1 MHTKKILSVA
11 IAAAMLLAALSGC
24 AAKAPQ
30 PAAEP
35 LTDRDCLYQ
44 TALLQ
49 SLMLGDYYGS
59 VSVGRLKACGDTGI
73 GTFDGLNG
81 ELIMLDG
88 TVYAALSDG
97 TVTVMPDDMTVPF
110 SNVTFLEEDSR
121 ETLTGIGSMEE
132 LKQVMTEIVSRQG
145 SNYFYMA
152 TISGTFDTI
161 QYRSEYAQTE
171 PYKPLAEVMLTDQV
185 IFEGE
190 ALTGTIVAL
199 YCPGYMDG
207 LNTSG
212 WHFHFLSEDKTKGG
226 HLLDVS
232 FDKGSA
238 VIDKTTAFEMLLP
251 EEEFFQG
258 IDLTTDL
265 EAAISKVEKNQ

>member
-1 MHTKKILSVA
+1 MRTRKILS
-11 IAAAMLLAALSGC
+11 IALAAMLLAALCGC
-24 AAKAPQ
+24 GAKAPQ
-30 PAAEP
+30 PAAQAP
-35 LTDRDCLYQ
+35 ADRDCLYQ

-59 VSVGRLKACGDTGI
+59 VPVGRLKACGDTGI

-97 TVTVMPDDMTVPF
+97 SVAVMPDDMTVPF
-110 SNVTFLEEDSR
+110 SNVTFLEEDTK
-121 ETLTGIGSMEE
+121 ETLTDIGSMEE
-132 LKQVMTEIVSRQG
+132 LKQVMTGIVSRQG

-152 TISGTFDTI
+152 KITGTFAAI

-190 ALTGTIVAL
+190 GLSGTIVAL
-199 YCPGYMDG
+199 YCPDYMDG

-212 WHFHFLSEDKTKGG
+212 WHFHFLSEDKTRGG
-226 HLLDVS
+226 HLLDVR
-232 FDKGSA
+232 FDTAEA
-238 VIDKTTAFEMLLP
+238 VIDKTTAFQMLLP
-251 EEEFFQG
+251 EEEFFQD
-258 IDLTTDL
+258 IDLTADL
-265 EAAISKVEKNQ
+265 EAAINKVEKNS